1 MGSINR
7 KMVQMNPFAGKKYGR
22 RCRERICGHR
32 GLRKRV
38 GWTEKVAP
46 TYIHNC
52 MWNRAAG
59 DPCVTQT
66 AQPAPHNDLRGVPCR
81 QDTHIQTHA
90 RLIHAADGRNQHN
103 AVTQLSC
110 SEKSKS
116 RHTRRRPL
124 LLKGTLQW
132 LIFKLWYLCSC
143 LDMLITLQQ
152 MVKSYTWSLI
162 YEMITNFSTI

>member
-66 AQPAPHNDLRGVPCR
+66 AQPAPRDNLRGVPCR

-132 LIFKLWYLCSC
+132 LLTAFRVNLLF
-143 LDMLITLQQ
+143 LTLP
-152 MVKSYTWSLI
+152 
-162 YEMITNFSTI
+162 TIAPPGRACVW